1 MWIRSQDKKNLVKIR
16 QISINYQNNKQII
29 ANYTPELYENS
40 GGYYELLGTYK
51 TKERA
56 LEVLN
61 AIEDVLIARRMID
74 IYGNNSA
81 LFNGISGENIM
92 KTFNTTAVYEMPE
105 K

>member
-1 MWIRSQDKKNLVKIR
+1 MWIRSQNKECLVKLDDYIHYFYDDR
-16 QISINYQNNKQII
+16 ENEHGIGSHMV
-29 ANYTPELYENS
+29 TLGVYES
-40 GGYYELLGTYK
+40 
-51 TKERA
+51 KERA

-61 AIEDVLIARRMID
+61 AIEDVLIARHMID

-81 LFNGISGENIM
+81 LFKGISGDNIK

>member
-1 MWIRSQDKKNLVKIR
+1 MWIRSQNKECLVKLDDYIHYFYDDKENEHG
-16 QISINYQNNKQII
+16 IGSHMI
-29 ANYTPELYENS
+29 TLGVYES
-40 GGYYELLGTYK
+40 
-51 TKERA
+51 KERA

-61 AIEDVLIARRMID
+61 MIEDALIARRMID

-81 LFNGISGENIM
+81 LFKGISGDNIK

>member
-1 MWIRSQDKKNLVKIR
+1 MWIRSQNKECLIKLDDYIHYFYDDKENEHGIGSHMITLGV
-16 QISINYQNNKQII
+16 
-29 ANYTPELYENS
+29 YES
-40 GGYYELLGTYK
+40 
-51 TKERA
+51 KERA

-81 LFNGISGENIM
+81 LFKGISGENIK

>member
-1 MWIRSQDKKNLVKIR
+1 MWIRSQNKECLVKLDDYIHYFYDDR
-16 QISINYQNNKQII
+16 ENEHGIGSHMV
-29 ANYTPELYENS
+29 TLGVYES
-40 GGYYELLGTYK
+40 
-51 TKERA
+51 KERA

-61 AIEDVLIARRMID
+61 AIEDTLIARRMID

-81 LFNGISGENIM
+81 LFKGISGDNIK

>member
-1 MWIRSQDKKNLVKIR
+1 MWIRSQ
-16 QISINYQNNKQII
+16 NKECLIKLDDFVHYFYDDRENEHGI
-29 ANYTPELYENS
+29 GSHMVTLGVYES
-40 GGYYELLGTYK
+40 
-51 TKERA
+51 KERA

-61 AIEDVLIARRMID
+61 MIEDVLIARHMID

-92 KTFNTTAVYEMPE
+92 KTFNTTAVFEMPE

>member
-1 MWIRSQDKKNLVKIR
+1 MWIRSQNKECLVKLDDYIHYFYDDR
-16 QISINYQNNKQII
+16 ENEHGIGSHMV
-29 ANYTPELYENS
+29 TLGVYES
-40 GGYYELLGTYK
+40 
-51 TKERA
+51 KERA

-61 AIEDVLIARRMID
+61 AIEDALIARRMID

-81 LFNGISGENIM
+81 LFKGISGDNIK

>member
-1 MWIRSQDKKNLVKIR
+1 MWIRSQNKECLVKLDDYIHYFYDDKENEHG
-16 QISINYQNNKQII
+16 IGSHMV
-29 ANYTPELYENS
+29 TLGVYES
-40 GGYYELLGTYK
+40 
-51 TKERA
+51 KERA

-74 IYGNNSA
+74 IYGNDSA
-81 LFNGISGENIM
+81 LFNGISKENIM

>member
-1 MWIRSQDKKNLVKIR
+1 MWIRSQNKECLVKLDDYIHYFYDDR
-16 QISINYQNNKQII
+16 ENEHGIGSHMV
-29 ANYTPELYENS
+29 TLGVYES
-40 GGYYELLGTYK
+40 
-51 TKERA
+51 KERA

-81 LFNGISGENIM
+81 LFNGISGENIK